1 MGECVYANGKKRYV
15 SAKTKPEV
23 RQKLR
28 KLLEDRDVG
37 IAHNSEGLTVEKYMD
52 RWLEFLGTGLGE
64 GHTSPMRPSSGCTSS
79 DARKSHH
86 KAKYMTGLTG
96 C

>member
-28 KLLEDRDVG
+28 KLLEDRDAG
-37 IAHNSEGLTVEKYMD
+37 IAHDSEGLTVEKYMD

-64 GHTSPMRPSSGCTSS
+64 GHTSPMRLSSGCTSS

-86 KAKYMTGLTG
+86 KAKYMKGLTG